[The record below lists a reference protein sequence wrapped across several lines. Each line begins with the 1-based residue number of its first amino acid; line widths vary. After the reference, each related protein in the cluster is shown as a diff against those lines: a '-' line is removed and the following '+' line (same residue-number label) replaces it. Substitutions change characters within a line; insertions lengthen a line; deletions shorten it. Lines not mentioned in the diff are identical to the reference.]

1 MIFRDPWFLLLL
13 PVAAAVLI
21 YQLRRRSSRAVL
33 FSSTAQA
40 AAIKPTWR
48 IRLRWIPPVLRA
60 LALGVLVVALARPME
75 GNEKTRIFSEG
86 IAIEMLIDR
95 SGSMQAMDFQLD
107 GQRVD
112 RLSAV
117 KDVAR
122 RFVEGDEELE
132 LTGRPADLIGMVT
145 FARYADNACP
155 LTLDHDYLLA
165 RLGETA
171 IVTRRSEDG
180 TAIGDAIG
188 LATERLGALKNKD
201 DDREEIESKVLI
213 LLTDGEN
220 NAGDLD
226 PLAAAELA
234 RSLGM
239 RIYTIGVG
247 TTGQAPIP
255 ATDPF
260 TGRRTL
266 RWIDVKIDEKTL
278 REIAHIT
285 GGEYFRATDTESL
298 RRIYSTIDQLEKTR
312 IEQQRYGDYREL
324 AVRPMRLGA
333 IPLPP
338 LLLIAL
344 IALLGEIV
352 LSRTVWRSMA

>member
-13 PVAAAVLI
+13 PVVAAVLL
-21 YQLRRRSSRAVL
+21 YQLRRRASRAVL

-40 AAIKPTWR
+40 ATLKRTWR

-60 LALGVLVVALARPME
+60 VALTTLVVALARPME
-75 GNEKTRIFSEG
+75 GNEKTRLFSEG
-86 IAIEMLIDR
+86 IAIEMLIDH

-107 GQRVD
+107 GQHVD
-112 RLSAV
+112 RLTAV
-117 KDVAR
+117 KDVVR
-122 RFVEGDEELE
+122 RFVSGDEELE

-165 RLGETA
+165 RLGDTR
-171 IVTRRSEDG
+171 IVTRRDEDG

-188 LATERLGALKNKD
+188 LATERLRALKTKD
-201 DDREEIESKVLI
+201 DGRDEIESKVLI

-234 RSLGM
+234 RSLNM

-247 TTGQAPIP
+247 TTGRAPIP

-266 RWIDVKIDEKTL
+266 RRINVKIDEKTL
-278 REIAHIT
+278 KEIARIT

-298 RRIYSTIDQLEKTR
+298 AAIYATIDQLETTR

-324 AVRPMRLGA
+324 AVRPARLGGMT
-333 IPLPP
+333 LPP
-338 LLLIAL
+338 LLLL
-344 IALLGEIV
+344 ALLALAGEV
-352 LSRTVWRSMA
+352 LLSRTVWRAVP